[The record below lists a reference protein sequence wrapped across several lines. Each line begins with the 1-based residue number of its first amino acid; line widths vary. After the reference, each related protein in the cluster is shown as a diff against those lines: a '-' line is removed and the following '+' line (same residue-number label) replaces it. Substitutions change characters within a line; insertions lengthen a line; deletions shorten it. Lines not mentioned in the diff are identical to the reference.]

1 MLKNRH
7 LSRSEK
13 QVTMESATITVYMG
27 NDRHVKYNNSLNIE
41 LELYHPLLSNLTL
54 HPPSSLNGRVWE

>member
-1 MLKNRH
+1 
-7 LSRSEK
+7 
-13 QVTMESATITVYMG
+13 MESATITVYMG

-41 LELYHPLLSNLTL
+41 LEVYHPLLSNLTL